1 MHTFLKGLFRIYSEI
16 TPLVEGYKPWQI
28 NIFTIGNGGRQN
40 FIYEGVEYIIV
51 ECVSIEIFADKT
63 VYIAAYEGGAPG
75 SETFTISD
83 DGTISFNESYNGTK
97 ALFEVPLD
105 ESKADPEA
113 VKALLE
119 KHGFEE
125 KDVIYTTSILT
136 EGENQE
142 AEFVVPEEEVEI
154 KLEDLEDGAE
164 FEYIIE

>member
-1 MHTFLKGLFRIYSEI
+1 MTDYSNLMI

-28 NIFTIGNGGRQN
+28 NIFTIGNGGKQN
-40 FIYEGVEYIIV
+40 FIYEGVEYFIV
-51 ECVSIEIFADKT
+51 ECGSIEIFADKT

-105 ESKADPEA
+105 EAKADPEA

-119 KHGFEE
+119 KHGFDE
-125 KDVIYTTSILT
+125 KDVVYTTSILT
-136 EGENQE
+136 EGDNQD
-142 AEFVVPEEEVEI
+142 AEYGVPDEVEVPVLI
-154 KLEDLEDGAE
+154 EDVEDGAE
-164 FEYIIE
+164 FEYVIE